1 MRGDFSDRRPSGG
14 IETEVDLNAA
24 EAERDRDLGFKA
36 LGANNLPSGFPRSV
50 FRVSAVALAAVGWPK

>member
-1 MRGDFSDRRPSGG
+1 M
-14 IETEVDLNAA
+14 EVDLNAA